1 MNMSLTIRN
10 TTLSDEG
17 TYFCCMKSTFEIVFS
32 SGTFLALKG
41 FRDNFLQS
49 EAIHDDSAVV
59 QPSDQSTEAEM
70 LNYAALSFS
79 MRKAQKGRKKNKL
92 PQEYLYSDVAQA
104 MSVYQTS
111 TVISAQLGDAVTLHC
126 FFPEETSNDQ
136 LFWYKQRVGN
146 KPQVVVV
153 TNQVMNPL
161 FYKEFEDSR
170 FRLNKTKKSMS
181 LTIGKTVPSDEA
193 MYFCAKRSLYE
204 TEFSNGTFLAVK
216 GDHQSS
222 YISVQQISMS
232 GSFYPGDSV
241 TLQCTVLTERSSAE
255 LSVFWFRPTSYESR
269 PVMIYTYKN
278 RSDQCESGSPRQSCV
293 YNLYKN
299 SLSLSDAGTYYCAVA
314 TLGKIVIGDGAMLN
328 IEKGQEGNWS
338 THLPKGTLSNTVD
351 LWLQKASE
359 D

>member
-1 MNMSLTIRN
+1 M
-10 TTLSDEG
+10 
-17 TYFCCMKSTFEIVFS
+17 
-32 SGTFLALKG
+32 
-41 FRDNFLQS
+41 
-49 EAIHDDSAVV
+49 AILWIAIYLV
-59 QPSDQSTEAEM
+59 
-70 LNYAALSFS
+70 
-79 MRKAQKGRKKNKL
+79 GKL
-92 PQEYLYSDVAQA
+92 YVAQA

-232 GSFYPGDSV
+232 GPFHPGDSV
-241 TLQCTVLTERSSAE
+241 TLECTVLTERSSAE
-255 LSVFWFRPTSYESR
+255 LSVFWFRLTSDESR

-293 YNLYKN
+293 SNLYKN
-299 SLSLSDAGTYYCAVA
+299 NLSLSDAGTYYCAVA
-314 TLGKIVIGDGAMLN
+314 TLGKIVIGDGAMLDIGRRECQSDRELFLLLCEPMSLN
-328 IEKGQEGNWS
+328 GEERHGEEQRGEEQRGEERRGAAALGVKIQLKPS
-338 THLPKGTLSNTVD
+338 
-351 LWLQKASE
+351 
-359 D
+359 